1 MATAARPG
9 EQRDDRRVDARRPLG
24 GLTDERT
31 ARDRG
36 PEGPGGTDP
45 RVAALPAPDPQMP
58 DAHPADLA
66 APGPQAADRGSP
78 DAHPADAGTPG
89 PQAEGPHGEPDPR
102 PGWDEVAE
110 RYGPRIRRMAFKLT
124 GDPHDAE
131 DLTQDVFVRVY
142 RNLES
147 YRPGTFD
154 GWLYRITKNLFLDRM
169 RRRARLRMQPLGEE
183 EWEAPVSS
191 EPGPADV
198 VDNRTLGSRLERA
211 LAELGEDF
219 RLAVVLCD
227 VEQLSYEEIAELT
240 GWPMGTV
247 RSRIH
252 RGRRQLREALDGVA
266 VAERG
271 DDG

>member
-1 MATAARPG
+1 MDTAARPG
-9 EQRDDRRVDARRPLG
+9 EERDDRRDGAARP
-24 GLTDERT
+24 DEGR
-31 ARDRG
+31 
-36 PEGPGGTDP
+36 
-45 RVAALPAPDPQMP
+45 
-58 DAHPADLA
+58 
-66 APGPQAADRGSP
+66 AAD
-78 DAHPADAGTPG
+78 AAAGQTGAWPEE
-89 PQAEGPHGEPDPR
+89 ADPR
-102 PGWDEVAE
+102 PGWEEVAE
-110 RYGPRIRRMAFKLT
+110 HYGPRIRRMAFKLT

-142 RNLES
+142 RNLEH

-183 EWEAPVSS
+183 EWEAPVSP

-198 VDNRTLGSRLERA
+198 LDNRMLGSRLERA

-252 RGRRQLREALDGVA
+252 RGRRQLREALDGIA

>member
-1 MATAARPG
+1 MRPRPAAG
-9 EQRDDRRVDARRPLG
+9 E
-24 GLTDERT
+24 
-31 ARDRG
+31 
-36 PEGPGGTDP
+36 
-45 RVAALPAPDPQMP
+45 AA
-58 DAHPADLA
+58 
-66 APGPQAADRGSP
+66 
-78 DAHPADAGTPG
+78 
-89 PQAEGPHGEPDPR
+89 DPR

-154 GWLYRITKNLFLDRM
+154 GWLYRITKNLFLDRV

-247 RSRIH
+247 RS
-252 RGRRQLREALDGVA
+252 
-266 VAERG
+266 
-271 DDG
+271 